1 MSEEE
6 RRTSSLE
13 VENICNVNDAD
24 TAVIVAVGMYKPWSQ
39 CFKRTIYFL
48 HCFFLSSLWKTS
60 CQFINTSNLRSK
72 QKTKIKQTEKKKGG
86 GVNRDE
92 SFPLFFTENIW
103 K

>member
-48 HCFFLSSLWKTS
+48 HCFLSIYKYFQLT
-60 CQFINTSNLRSK
+60 F
-72 QKTKIKQTEKKKGG
+72 KTKDEK
-86 GVNRDE
+86 
-92 SFPLFFTENIW
+92 
-103 K
+103 

>member
-72 QKTKIKQTEKKKGG
+72 QKTKSKQTEKKGG
-86 GVNRDE
+86 GGGGGC
-92 SFPLFFTENIW
+92 